1 MGQVFIVA
9 EIGCNHNGDPVL
21 AKKMVDVAKECGVD
35 AVKFQTFKA
44 DKLISKYA
52 PKAEYQKVTTG
63 TADSQLEMTRKL
75 ELPYDEFRKLE
86 AYARSLGLEVFSTP
100 FDRNL
105 LIFSQV
111 KNRKYGKSH
120 LVN

>member
-1 MGQVFIVA
+1 MSQVFIVA
-9 EIGCNHNGDPVL
+9 EIGCNHNGNPEL
-21 AKKMVDVAKECGVD
+21 AKKMIDVAKECGVD

-75 ELPYDEFRKLE
+75 RKNSSKQTYKLQ
-86 AYARSLGLEVFSTP
+86 ARSFMAMTHG
-100 FDRNL
+100 
-105 LIFSQV
+105 
-111 KNRKYGKSH
+111 H
-120 LVN
+120 LVSIRLRV